1 MSLSPGRRLGPYEIV
16 SPLGA
21 GGMGEVYRARDTKLD
36 REVAVKVLPA
46 RLAEDQK
53 ALARFEREA
62 KAVAALS
69 HPSILAI
76 HDFGSEDGTAYAVME
91 LLDGETL
98 RERLAAGPVPV
109 RKAADCALQ
118 IAQALAAAHE
128 KGIVHRDLKPENV
141 FVTRDGRLKVLDFGL
156 AKRDA
161 ETVDGSETSSP
172 TAAHP
177 TEPGTVMGTV
187 GYMSPEQVRGQ
198 PADARSDIFSLGSVL
213 YEMLSA
219 RRAFA
224 RETAA
229 ETMTAIL
236 REEPPD
242 LASVVEGVPPA
253 LGRIVEHCL
262 EKRPEERFQ
271 SARDLAFDLSTLS
284 GSHPGHSADT
294 ISATVAS
301 PALRSSGR
309 LWPAVAA
316 LALVAGAAAGWL
328 LHRPPPPFRGPELTR
343 LTYDP
348 GLTCDP
354 ALSPDG
360 KLLAYASDRGGEG
373 HLDIWVQHVSGGDP
387 VRLTRD
393 PSDDS
398 APSFSPDGAQIVYRS
413 EREGGGIYVISALGG
428 EPRLVAREGRD
439 PRFSPDGTEI
449 AYWTGKGGRSEA
461 FARQGGRVFVV
472 PAAGGEPR
480 QLASKIPSASTPAW
494 SPDGRRLL
502 FVGLAPQR
510 GYTWF
515 LTEVADDRPRALDA
529 DAVLAAPNGQVP
541 TPSQWRPD
549 NRVLFSAR
557 RGQSANLQQVLL
569 DPDGATLGEP
579 ETLTFGG
586 SVEDAPSTDAAG
598 RVAYADLTWNF
609 DLWSLPVNT
618 LTARVTGAPVRL
630 TDTPAAESFPSL
642 SRDGRRLAFLS
653 ARGPQTDLW
662 LRDLDSGEST
672 RLLSAETSIMQ
683 SAWISLDG
691 STIAYTLRKDGH
703 NQLYTIAAS
712 GGLPRRLTDE
722 DRSVLRWTPSGGIVH
737 FVDMGTGSGSGTV
750 AVINPRTLTARIL
763 LEAPFAPYQ
772 LSFSPDERSIT
783 CVHVL
788 PGLQTAEVLIGPATG
803 DWPIPVSA
811 LKPID
816 DVTTWDDKPRF
827 SPDGHLLYFTSER
840 DGYRCLWARRLNPQ
854 TGEPEGAPF
863 AVYHGHSSR
872 RSMLNVGLTPLEVAL
887 GPDQIVF
894 VQGEVTGNIWMAELR

>member
-1 MSLSPGRRLGPYEIV
+1 MSLSPGQRLGPYEVV

-46 RLAEDQK
+46 RLAEDAT

-76 HDFGSEDGTAYAVME
+76 HDFGSDGGTAYAVME

-98 RERLAAGPVPV
+98 RERLAAGPLPV
-109 RKAADCALQ
+109 RKAADYALQ

-161 ETVDGSETSSP
+161 VAVDGSETSSP

-177 TEPGTVMGTV
+177 TEPGTVLGTV

-198 PADARSDIFSLGSVL
+198 PADARSDIFSLGTVL

-219 RRAFA
+219 RRPFL

-242 LASVVEGVPPA
+242 VASVVEGLPPA

-271 SARDLAFDLSTLS
+271 AARDLAFHLSTLS
-284 GSHPGHSADT
+284 GSQPWHSAET
-294 ISATVAS
+294 IAATAAR
-301 PALRSSGR
+301 PAPRSSGR
-309 LWPAVAA
+309 LWPTVAV

-328 LHRPPPPFRGPELTR
+328 LRRPPPPFRGPQLTR

-360 KLLAYASDRGGEG
+360 KLLAYASDRAGEG

-387 VRLTRD
+387 VQLTRD
-393 PSDDS
+393 PADDS
-398 APSFSPDGAQIVYRS
+398 APSFSPDGARLVYRS
-413 EREGGGIYVISALGG
+413 EREGGGVYVISALGG

-449 AYWTGKGGRSEA
+449 AYWTGKGGRSEI
-461 FARQGGRVFVV
+461 FARQGGRIFVV

-480 QLASKIPSASTPAW
+480 QLASEILFASTPAW

-502 FVGLAPQR
+502 FVGLLRPAPGR
-510 GYTWF
+510 RFTWF
-515 LTEVADDRPRALDA
+515 LTEVADDRPVAVNA
-529 DAVLAAPNGQVP
+529 DVVLGAPNGQVP
-541 TPSQWRPD
+541 TPSLWRPD
-549 NRVLFSAR
+549 DRILFSAR
-557 RGQSANLQQVLL
+557 GGQSTNLQLVPL
-569 DPDGATLGEP
+569 DPVRATLGEP
-579 ETLTFGG
+579 ERLTFGG
-586 SVEDAPSTDAAG
+586 GVEDAPSADAAG
-598 RVAYADLTWNF
+598 RVAYADLTWSF
-609 DLWSLPVNT
+609 DLWSLPVST
-618 LTARVTGAPVRL
+618 LDARVTGAPVRL

-662 LRDLDSGEST
+662 LRDLHSGGST
-672 RLLSAETSIMQ
+672 RLLSAETSVIR

-691 STIAYTLRKDGH
+691 STVAYSLGKDGRS
-703 NQLYTIAAS
+703 QLHTIAAS

-737 FVDMGTGSGSGTV
+737 FVNVGTGSGSGTV
-750 AVINPRTLTARIL
+750 AVVDPQSLTSRVL
-763 LEAPFAPYQ
+763 LEAS
-772 LSFSPDERSIT
+772 SFSPTSSPSHPTRGGSRACT
-783 CVHVL
+783 CC
-788 PGLQTAEVLIGPATG
+788 PG
-803 DWPIPVSA
+803 
-811 LKPID
+811 
-816 DVTTWDDKPRF
+816 
-827 SPDGHLLYFTSER
+827 
-840 DGYRCLWARRLNPQ
+840 ARRP
-854 TGEPEGAPF
+854 GC
-863 AVYHGHSSR
+863 
-872 RSMLNVGLTPLEVAL
+872 
-887 GPDQIVF
+887 
-894 VQGEVTGNIWMAELR
+894 